1 MATTAASFF
10 CSAPAIASEEEQAGD
25 TTATPIID
33 NSDTTSTTDS
43 VMPEDAPVA
52 KEKTIEYTVQD
63 FTMALPANWK
73 VITKYDEKSAKPPTT
88 PTLFSAI
95 DFNSGAVISIVREEA
110 CSVTDY
116 AKSSFEKSSKNN
128 KGKKCDFVLK
138 SSDEGNPFQ
147 NLFLADT
154 YEKDASK
161 LLIRHDDRDNAVLRG
176 VSRIEDAKLVG
187 NAGLRR
193 FPPDF
198 FFPNDSAK
206 TDSYS
211 SSLLE
216 LRATTTIPT
225 GGTSRD
231 TMGLE
236 QPNTIDRKV
245 LAKAVATT
253 TRITQTVEF
262 KPQTLSSERELL
274 ATQEITGDEA
284 PNDIIAPDGSTTNDE
299 TTSFAGDTT
308 SSKSNDAPEKISETV
323 LSSDPTGE
331 VIIASDT
338 SKQTNSVVDITEPDS
353 NVVQEKAT
361 VIASKPS
368 DNEPQDDQN
377 VSNTKE
383 NLLELSARNT
393 NGEKSESTV
402 ETSNETTMVSSDANY
417 QEESPTASRVAMMAM
432 AATVDETANGDSG
445 ESQNTEPAQKS
456 LSADDIEKAVET
468 AMEKAMETAIEA
480 VKENAIEPTIEA
492 VMETAKE
499 TAKEMALE
507 MLKANAESQT
517 GDSDAVSTSVR
528 VSTSSKD
535 EERDDTPTRET
546 VALASTPDASTTDLD
561 TGLSTSNK
569 DFDANAT
576 PMANAEAS
584 EPVPIPATT
593 TTMTTSVLSIWLSAP
608 LDEWQKPVMG
618 TRLNQIWE
626 SVQYTS
632 DIIEGSDSLALLSQ
646 DDDDS
651 MNTQLL
657 LMNNKAIR

>member
-10 CSAPAIASEEEQAGD
+10 CSTPAIASEGEVEGD
-25 TTATPIID
+25 ISATLTMD
-33 NSDTTSTTDS
+33 KSDTGSSTDL

-73 VITKYDEKSAKPPTT
+73 VITKYDEKSPKSPPS

-116 AKSSFEKSSKNN
+116 AKFSFEKSSKNN

-138 SSDEGNPFQ
+138 SPEEGNSFQ
-147 NLFLADT
+147 NLFLAET

-198 FFPNDSAK
+198 FSPNDSAR

-225 GGTSRD
+225 GGTYRD

-253 TRITQTVEF
+253 TRITQTVDAT
-262 KPQTLSSERELL
+262 PQSPSSETNLL
-274 ATQEITGDEA
+274 ATQEA
-284 PNDIIAPDGSTTNDE
+284 PNEIITLGSSTTNDE
-299 TTSFAGDTT
+299 TAPFTDETT
-308 SSKSNDAPEKISETV
+308 SSKSNDTPETISDTV
-323 LSSDPTGE
+323 SNSDSTGE
-331 VIIASDT
+331 VMLASDF
-338 SKQTNSVVDITEPDS
+338 SKPSNSATHINEPDS
-353 NVVQEKAT
+353 DIMQEKAT
-361 VIASKPS
+361 VVAPKSS
-368 DNEPQDDQN
+368 DNDLRDDQN
-377 VSNTKE
+377 IPNTD
-383 NLLELSARNT
+383 
-393 NGEKSESTV
+393 EKSSKLPAINIDGDKPAYTMEV
-402 ETSNETTMVSSDANY
+402 SNETPMVKSDANDE
-417 QEESPTASRVAMMAM
+417 EESSAASRAAMLAM
-432 AATVDETANGDSG
+432 AATIDETASTDAK
-445 ESQNTEPAQKS
+445 ESPNVESVRNA
-456 LSADDIEKAVET
+456 LSANDIEKAVET

-480 VKENAIEPTIEA
+480 VKENSIEPTIEA

-507 MLKANAESQT
+507 MLKANAESPT
-517 GDSDAVSTSVR
+517 GDSGDSPKSQSVST
-528 VSTSSKD
+528 VSEDNKP
-535 EERDDTPTRET
+535 DDTPIRGT
-546 VALASTPDASTTDLD
+546 VALVSTPDASTTDLD
-561 TGLSTSNK
+561 TTFSASNI
-569 DFDANAT
+569 DFDANTTPTAT
-576 PMANAEAS
+576 TEIS
-584 EPVPIPATT
+584 ETLPIPTTT
-593 TTMTTSVLSIWLSAP
+593 TTMTTTVLSIWLSAP

-626 SVQYTS
+626 SVQCTS

-646 DDDDS
+646 DDDS